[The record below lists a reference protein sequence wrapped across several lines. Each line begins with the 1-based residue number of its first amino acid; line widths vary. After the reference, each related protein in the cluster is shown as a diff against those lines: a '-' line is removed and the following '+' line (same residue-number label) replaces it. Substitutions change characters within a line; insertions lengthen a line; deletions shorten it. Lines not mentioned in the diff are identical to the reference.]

1 MRGANAQYRARKEW
15 MAKQKKGASIART
28 GSQARR
34 TSPVAKNPATKT
46 KNGKAINAS
55 VEGQK
60 IN

>member
-1 MRGANAQYRARKEW
+1 MLSIEREKSGWRSK
-15 MAKQKKGASIART
+15 MKGASIART

-55 VEGQK
+55 VGGQK
-60 IN
+60 ID

>member
-1 MRGANAQYRARKEW
+1 MLSIEREKSGWRSKR
-15 MAKQKKGASIART
+15 KGASIART
-28 GSQARR
+28 GSQAPR

-55 VEGQK
+55 VGCQR